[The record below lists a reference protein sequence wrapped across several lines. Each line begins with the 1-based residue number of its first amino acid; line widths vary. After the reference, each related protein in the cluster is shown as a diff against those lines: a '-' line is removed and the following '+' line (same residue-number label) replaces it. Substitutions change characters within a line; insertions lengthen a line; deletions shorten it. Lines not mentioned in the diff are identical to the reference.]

1 MIEIENMDIND
12 TAGNEEEVEF
22 ERTSSS
28 VRAETEEKEKVR
40 DSELFSK
47 QKVTPVEEDSEAKE
61 IPKKGRSKILTKQ
74 MTPDNPYTGYH
85 PKNPYLEEEQ

>member
-47 QKVTPVEEDSEAKE
+47 QKATPAEEDSEA
-61 IPKKGRSKILTKQ
+61 
-74 MTPDNPYTGYH
+74 
-85 PKNPYLEEEQ
+85 